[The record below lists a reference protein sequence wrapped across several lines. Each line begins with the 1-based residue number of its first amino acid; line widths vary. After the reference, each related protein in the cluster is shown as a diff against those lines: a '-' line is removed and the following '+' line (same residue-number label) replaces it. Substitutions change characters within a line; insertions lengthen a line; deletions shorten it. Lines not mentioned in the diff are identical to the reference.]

1 MAGILQN
8 NSRQFFLRF
17 APRLALLLL
26 VVALGAQ
33 LAHWTWVLFAPRQGS
48 AAVQAAPADV
58 AAAGRIIAATHLFG
72 HSTQPVAALDRD
84 GAALNIR
91 LKGVFAA
98 RGRSPSFAIIN
109 TGAKGDLA
117 VRAGDE
123 VQPGLKLQSVH
134 SQYIVVNHD
143 GALQRINLEQKDR
156 TQAPSQLGAT
166 RLGISSVGYN
176 AYSISRSD
184 LTAALQ
190 GQDFN
195 NNASINLGKLGTAPG
210 GGLQVMEAS
219 SGSIAEKLGL
229 QAGDVLRQINGQY
242 VSSSADLSRMYQ
254 QLQQVSQI
262 QLELVRSGK
271 PIQLRYT
278 VQQ

>member
-8 NSRQFFLRF
+8 KSRQYFLRL

-26 VVALGAQ
+26 VIALGAQ
-33 LAHWTWVLFAPRQGS
+33 LAHWTWAFAAPRQDR
-48 AAVQAAPADV
+48 AAPPAPQVDL
-58 AAAGRIIAATHLFG
+58 AASGRIIAAAHLFG
-72 HSTQPVAALDRD
+72 HSTQPVATLDSD
-84 GAALNIR
+84 GADLNIR

-98 RGRSPSFAIIN
+98 LGRIPSFAIIN
-109 TGAKGDLA
+109 TGAKDDLA

-134 SQYIVVNHD
+134 SQYIVVNRD
-143 GALQRINLEQKDR
+143 GALQRINLEQK
-156 TQAPSQLGAT
+156 PSQGQLGAT
-166 RLGISSVGYN
+166 RIGISSVGYN
-176 AYSISRSD
+176 AYRVSRSD

-190 GQDFN
+190 AQ
-195 NNASINLGKLGTAPG
+195 NASINLGKLSTAPG
-210 GGLQVMEAS
+210 GGLQVTEAS
-219 SGSIAEKLGL
+219 SGSMAEKLGL

-242 VSSSADLSRMYQ
+242 VSSTADLSRMYQ

>member
-1 MAGILQN
+1 MLMI
-8 NSRQFFLRF
+8 
-17 APRLALLLL
+17 
-26 VVALGAQ
+26 ALGAQ
-33 LAHWTWVLFAPRQGS
+33 LAHWTWVLYAPRQDS
-48 AAVQAAPADV
+48 AAAQAAQAD
-58 AAAGRIIAATHLFG
+58 AATAGQIIAAAHLFG
-72 HSTQPVAALDRD
+72 HSTQPVPAHLSD
-84 GAALNIR
+84 GADLNIR

-98 RGRSPSFAIIN
+98 LGRIPGYAIIN
-109 TGAKGDLA
+109 TGGKGDLA

-123 VQPGLKLQSVH
+123 MQPGIRLQSVH
-134 SQYIVVNHD
+134 SQYIVVDRD
-143 GALQRINLEQKDR
+143 GALQRINLEQK
-156 TQAPSQLGAT
+156 QPPGQLGAA

-184 LTAALQ
+184 LSAALQ
-190 GQDFN
+190 APDT
-195 NNASINLGKLGTAPG
+195 STNLGKLSNAPG

-219 SGSIAEKLGL
+219 NGSIAEKLGL

-271 PIQLRYT
+271 TIQLRYT

>member
-8 NSRQFFLRF
+8 KSRQFFLRF

-33 LAHWTWVLFAPRQGS
+33 LAHWTWVLFAPRQDS
-48 AAVQAAPADV
+48 VALPSSPADV
-58 AAAGRIIAATHLFG
+58 AAAGRIIAAAHLFG
-72 HSTQPVAALDRD
+72 HSTQPVSLPD
-84 GAALNIR
+84 GNGADLNVR

-98 RGRSPSFAIIN
+98 RGRIPSFAIIN
-109 TGAKGDLA
+109 TGGKADLA

-123 VQPGLKLQSVH
+123 VQPGLTLQAVH
-134 SQYIVVNHD
+134 SQYIVVSRE
-143 GALQRINLEQKDR
+143 GALQRINLEQKGL
-156 TQAPSQLGAT
+156 SQSPGQIGAT
-166 RLGISSVGYN
+166 RLGINAVGYN

-190 GQDFN
+190 AQN
-195 NNASINLGKLGTAPG
+195 NTTNLGKLSNAPG

-242 VSSSADLSRMYQ
+242 VSSSADLSRIYQ

-271 PIQLRYT
+271 PIQLRYS

>member
-8 NSRQFFLRF
+8 KSRQIFLRF
-17 APRLALLLL
+17 APHFALLLL
-26 VVALGAQ
+26 VIALGAQ
-33 LAHWTWVLFAPRQGS
+33 LAHWTWVLAVPRQDN
-48 AAVQAAPADV
+48 AAVRLGQVDAAT
-58 AAAGRIIAATHLFG
+58 AGSIIAAAHLFG
-72 HSTQPVAALDRD
+72 HSTQPAVAHNSD
-84 GAALNIR
+84 GADLNIR

-98 RGRSPSFAIIN
+98 LGRIPSYAIIN
-109 TGAKGDLA
+109 AGGKTDLA

-123 VQPGLKLQSVH
+123 VQPGLQLQAVH
-134 SQYIVVNHD
+134 SQYIVVSHA
-143 GALQRINLEQKDR
+143 GALQRINLEQKGLSQ
-156 TQAPSQLGAT
+156 TPGQLGAS
-166 RLGISSVGYN
+166 RIGISAVGYN
-176 AYSISRSD
+176 AYRISRSD

-190 GQDFN
+190 GQ
-195 NNASINLGKLGTAPG
+195 NATTNLGKLGSAPG
-210 GGLQVMEAS
+210 GGLQVTEAS
-219 SGSIAEKLGL
+219 SGSMAEKLGL

-242 VSSSADLSRMYQ
+242 VSSTADLSRMYQ

>member
-8 NSRQFFLRF
+8 YPRQFFVRF
-17 APRLALLLL
+17 APYLALLLL
-26 VVALGAQ
+26 MIALGAQ
-33 LAHWTWVLFAPRQGS
+33 LAHWTWVFYAPSQDS
-48 AAVQAAPADV
+48 LAMQPSQADPAT
-58 AAAGRIIAATHLFG
+58 AGHIIAAAHLFG
-72 HSTQPVAALDRD
+72 LSTQAPAVRNSD
-84 GAALNIR
+84 GVDSIIR

-98 RGRSPSFAIIN
+98 PGRIPGYAIIN
-109 TGAKGDLA
+109 TGGKTDFA

-123 VQPGLKLQSVH
+123 VQPGIKLQSVF
-134 SQYIVVNHD
+134 SQYIVVNRD
-143 GALQRINLEQKDR
+143 GALQRINLEQK
-156 TQAPSQLGAT
+156 QVPGQLGTA
-166 RLGISSVGYN
+166 RLGINALGYN
-176 AYSISRSD
+176 AFSISRSD
-184 LTAALQ
+184 LSAALQ
-190 GQDFN
+190 APD
-195 NNASINLGKLGTAPG
+195 ASTNLGKLSSAPG

-242 VSSSADLSRMYQ
+242 VASSADLSRMYQ

-271 PIQLRYT
+271 TIQLRYT